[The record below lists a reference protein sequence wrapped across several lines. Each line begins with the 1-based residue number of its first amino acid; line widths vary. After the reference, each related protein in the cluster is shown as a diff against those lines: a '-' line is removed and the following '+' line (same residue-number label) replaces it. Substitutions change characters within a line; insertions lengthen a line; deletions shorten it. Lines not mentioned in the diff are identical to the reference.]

1 MPAVALLEEA
11 PAVALLGET
20 LHMLEGIHPE
30 LLESQAGRCQHCLET
45 G

>member
-30 LLESQAGRCQHCLET
+30 LLESQTGRCQHCLET